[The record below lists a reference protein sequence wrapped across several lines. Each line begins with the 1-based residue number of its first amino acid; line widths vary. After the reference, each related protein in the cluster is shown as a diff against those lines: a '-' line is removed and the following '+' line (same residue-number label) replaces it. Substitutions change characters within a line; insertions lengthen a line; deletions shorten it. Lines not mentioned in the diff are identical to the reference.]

1 MKYHIDN
8 IIYKKYISK
17 IDTNVFF
24 GKFKSTNIPTELEIQ
39 DIIYIILSYTQ
50 YIKSSGSPRYANTT
64 NNNFCKI
71 ISDLYHALELYTNDI
86 LQIKYEK
93 NHLMYLDTIINLNI
107 KNIDN
112 DKLDEIVK
120 LLKLIVETR
129 KNFSKVYKCKNY
141 KEIQIEKILDDSQR
155 KILQNEMEIIKFG
168 HEKRI
173 KYIELLLS
181 KLSDL
186 ITIRK
191 LLDSFNK
198 DFDKNYNEISN
209 EASYNYTKNAEENL
223 TESSD
228 KLSDN
233 YSTNKI
239 CVENNKM
246 PDYDTLYDFGFQ
258 LNYIKDDGN
267 CQYRAIADQIFNDQ
281 NKYKEIKKNMLT
293 NLENIINTFVKE
305 TGLEIHDNE
314 EDEGGDE
321 DDLIHSA
328 KYYMK
333 EMSWGDNFTLQAIAE
348 TYKEYCINVYYLCKI
363 DNEMKLK
370 LKYKYPENN
379 CDDFKTINLYLHKE
393 YHYSSLKENIIS
405 IDKFINGSLESFN
418 SIMKIDW
425 SDKYND
431 IIDSFK
437 QDIKLKSETV
447 VNKELFNFV
456 HDNLLNAP
464 KILKTLD
471 NKSEKYRALEQFFKG
486 LLTLIKIEST
496 QKINVKEP
504 IHEDTINSSLLN
516 DKFNNIK
523 KHQNFKINNNVYIVI
538 NKTRF
543 ITYSNVSSLEF
554 QNAKKYLMKI
564 YNKNE

>member
-8 IIYKKYISK
+8 NIYKKYISK

-24 GKFKSTNIPTELEIQ
+24 GKFKTTNIPTELEIQ

-50 YIKSSGSPRYANTT
+50 YIKSIKSPRYANTT

-71 ISDLYHALELYTNDI
+71 VSDLYHALELYTNDI

-93 NHLMYLDTIINLNI
+93 DHLMYLDTIINLNI

-186 ITIRK
+186 ITIRN
-191 LLDSFNK
+191 LSAST
-198 DFDKNYNEISN
+198 NESYKSN
-209 EASYNYTKNAEENL
+209 ESREDSSDNYTKNTEEN
-223 TESSD
+223 SSET
-228 KLSDN
+228 STTN
-233 YSTNKI
+233 STNSTNSTNKI

-305 TGLEIHDNE
+305 TGLKIHDNE
-314 EDEGGDE
+314 K
-321 DDLIHSA
+321 DDLIHSV

-363 DNEMKLK
+363 DNVMKLK
-370 LKYKYPENN
+370 LKYKYPESN
-379 CDDFKTINLYLHKE
+379 CDDLKPINLYLHKE
-393 YHYSSLKENIIS
+393 YHYSSLTENIIS
-405 IDKFINGSLESFN
+405 IDKVINGSLDLNSN

-425 SDKYND
+425 SNKYND
-431 IIDSFK
+431 IIDSYK
-437 QDIKLKSETV
+437 QDIKLKTETV

-496 QKINVKEP
+496 QKTNVKEP
-504 IHEDTINSSLLN
+504 IHEDTIDSSLLN

-564 YNKNE
+564 YSQ